1 MGLNSSITRRSF
13 VKMGVAAS
21 AAAAARRGAST
32 GPAYGRASLA
42 GECL

>member
-21 AAAAARRGAST
+21 AAAAAGSVFGDSSFVERAQAEGAD
-32 GPAYGRASLA
+32 
-42 GECL
+42 